1 MAHLGGDRFQRV
13 RSREGGARDPP
24 GHELRL
30 RGPLH
35 RRPARA
41 RARRRHP
48 DRGPGR
54 LPLLPRRHA
63 LRAGGDRPQ
72 ARRLRGH
79 LRAAEGRRHPP
90 RQPLPGVG
98 LHGGERP
105 ERLFARAG
113 DAGPGLRDARR
124 HDDGRPGRPGR
135 RAPVHRHLDGELH
148 PGREQPDRAPRHR
161 HLRGAVLHGPR
172 LRARGASPTS
182 IPAAS
187 RAATGPGRRRS
198 PARSRA
204 SGSTAPLRC
213 RCARTSSATA
223 CSAT

>member
-35 RRPARA
+35 RRTARA

-72 ARRLRGH
+72 ARLLRGH
-79 LRAAEGRRHPP
+79 LRAAEGGRHPP

-172 LRARGASPTS
+172 LRARGRRQP
-182 IPAAS
+182 
-187 RAATGPGRRRS
+187 RCRRR
-198 PARSRA
+198 PAPQRDLDGAVHLRDPAGRDRRPRSR
-204 SGSTAPLRC
+204 R

-223 CSAT
+223 CSET